1 MATSVSGNEFFRNVK
16 VTQQDF
22 TTVGADTTQTS
33 TLVDGSW
40 TFGVGAALTAAA
52 TIVPTHTH
60 HTITGAATIT
70 NIDTTFA
77 KAGNTLTLIS
87 TNTDATVVS
96 ATAGNI
102 VNPLGAQTLDA
113 VGDNAT
119 LAYSGTSWYFVSA
132 AVA

>member
-1 MATSVSGNEFFRNVK
+1 MATSVYGNEFFRSVK

-22 TTVGADTTQTS
+22 TTVDVDTTRTA

-40 TFGVGAALTAAA
+40 TFGLGTALTAAA
-52 TIVPTHTH
+52 TITPTHTH

-70 NIDTTFA
+70 ELDTTFA
-77 KAGNTLTLIS
+77 KAGNTITLIS

-102 VNPLGAQTLDA
+102 INPLGALTLDA

-119 LAYSGTSWYFVSA
+119 LAFDGTSWYVVSS